1 MFVGVDIGGT
11 NTKLGIISK
20 LGRVVATSSFKTR
33 IPREPNSLVKETFEN
48 IEKLLKAN
56 EMSIADI
63 EGIGVG
69 VPGVVDDKGIIVNA
83 TNLQWKDVKFKDMF
97 SAFTKKPIAI
107 GNDADCA
114 MLAEWKFG
122 GAKGARNAIL
132 VTLGTGIGSGIIL
145 DGKLYKAAHG
155 TGSECGHMVIKF
167 DGEMCSCGN
176 RGCWER
182 YASAKA
188 LTKRTEEAVMQNPNG
203 ILSKIVSQYG
213 RASAHSC
220 FEGARKGDAVSKKL
234 VDDYIDYV
242 VCGLINLTQIFH
254 PEMFVL
260 GGGVAKEGPAFIK
273 AVDSKLNEFLVK
285 NNFEPKV
292 VVKGPVLENNAG
304 VVGAAALVMEDK

>member
-33 IPREPNSLVKETFEN
+33 IPRDPNSLVKEIIDN
-48 IEKLLKAN
+48 IEKLLKTN
-56 EMSIADI
+56 EMTLEDI
-63 EGIGVG
+63 DGIGVG
-69 VPGVVDDKGIIVNA
+69 VPGVVDDKGIILNA

-97 SAFTKKPIAI
+97 SAFTKKPVFI
-107 GNDADCA
+107 GNDTDCA

-122 GAKGARNAIL
+122 GAKGSKNAIL

-220 FEGARKGDAVSKKL
+220 FEGARRGDEVSKKL
-234 VDDYIDYV
+234 VDEYIDYV

-254 PEMFVL
+254 PEMFIL

-273 AVDSKLNEFLVK
+273 AVDSKLNGFLTK

-304 VVGAAALVMEDK
+304 VVGAAALAMEDK